1 MKNIIK
7 FFKPRNLLSTKRYKS
22 MLEYGNG
29 WYGEKKFSELLETEL
44 KRTYRTHAPLSLVII
59 DLMAIN
65 TAESSQHNLNYSYFL
80 ENFQK
85 VINDNSREID
95 IKCADE
101 GRKLK
106 ILLPDTSLAGAKVF
120 VDKITYYLYQII
132 KSNHDGE
139 YLSLL
144 NDVKF
149 ITHPLNHYSG
159 SAHIE
164 VKPLITKK
172 KTNDSKR
179 ISIKPVYQISWET
192 DPSSSDTLVLPVPSF
207 LQEIYADISNIS
219 YKYLKRFM
227 DIILSTAG
235 IILSLPV
242 ILIIALLIKCT
253 SRGPILFKQKRLG
266 YLGNEFT
273 FLKFRTMTIDS
284 DDKIHRD
291 YVKKLIE
298 GQDEEINLGTDDKP
312 LYKLDSD
319 PRITWVGQYLR
330 KFSLD
335 ELPQFF
341 NVLRGD
347 MSIVGPR
354 PPLAYEFEHY
364 QYWHMRR
371 VLEVKPG
378 ITGLWQVSGRSKT
391 TFNEMVRL
399 DMKYIN
405 NQSFLLDVKIIL
417 KTIAA
422 VFNTDGAL

>member
-1 MKNIIK
+1 MQNKQ
-7 FFKPRNLLSTKRYKS
+7 YKS
-22 MLEYGNG
+22 ILKYGNG
-29 WYGEKKFSELLETEL
+29 WYEEKKFSELLEREL
-44 KRTYRTHAPLSLVII
+44 KRTYRTHSPLSLVIL
-59 DLMAIN
+59 DLTAIEP
-65 TAESSQHNLNYSYFL
+65 AEIGQRKLSYAYFL

-85 VINDNSREID
+85 VINANSREID

-101 GRKLK
+101 DKLLK

-120 VDKITYYLYQII
+120 VDKITYYLYQGI
-132 KSNHDGE
+132 KSNQDGE
-139 YLSLL
+139 YLALL
-144 NDVKF
+144 NEIKF

-159 SAHIE
+159 EANIE
-164 VKPLITKK
+164 VKPVITKK
-172 KTNDSKR
+172 KTNDLKR
-179 ISIKPVYQISWET
+179 TSIKPVYQISWET
-192 DPSSSDTLVLPVPSF
+192 EPSSSDSLVLPVPFF
-207 LQEIYADISNIS
+207 LQEIYADISDIS
-219 YKYLKRFM
+219 YKYLKRLM

-242 ILIIALLIKCT
+242 IGIIALLIKCN

-266 YLGNEFT
+266 YLANEFT
-273 FLKFRTMTIDS
+273 FLKFRTMTVDS
-284 DDKIHRD
+284 DDTIHRD

-298 GQDEEINLGTDDKP
+298 GNDKEINLGTDDKP
-312 LYKLDSD
+312 LYKLEND
-319 PRITWVGQYLR
+319 PRITWIGQYLR

-399 DMKYIN
+399 DMQYIN
-405 NQSFLLDVKIIL
+405 NQSFLLDVKIIW